1 VANDTDP
8 IELAMSEIQRSST
21 EATGPI
27 PFAAAA
33 ANQADE
39 IPQPTDLNSVEVEMP
54 PEPQLV
60 ELPRDRSIQLRWSL
74 RDIYARRTKLSPV
87 SPDDLKILLEQGLVE
102 MTDDGPALTNLG
114 HQAIE

>member
-1 VANDTDP
+1 MANDTDP

-21 EATGPI
+21 EAAGPS

-33 ANQADE
+33 DQADE
-39 IPQPTDLNSVEVEMP
+39 ILQPTDQNSVEVEMP
-54 PEPQLV
+54 PESQLV
-60 ELPRDRSIQLRWSL
+60 DLPRDRAIHLRWSL

-87 SPDDLKILLEQGLVE
+87 SPDDLKILLEKGLVE

-114 HQAIE
+114 HRAIE